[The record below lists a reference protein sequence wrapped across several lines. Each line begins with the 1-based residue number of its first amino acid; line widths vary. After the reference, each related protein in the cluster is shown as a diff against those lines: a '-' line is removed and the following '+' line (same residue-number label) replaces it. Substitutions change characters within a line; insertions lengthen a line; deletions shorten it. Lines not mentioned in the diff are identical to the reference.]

1 MSDVA
6 KQIAVLVAA
15 PIRLLRT
22 EWRRHYRT
30 EPPARLS
37 RDLLLRGVT
46 YKLQE
51 QAAEGPAR
59 SVQRKLRELARQVE
73 TEGNKA
79 LGLPATIKP
88 GARLVRE
95 WHGHSHV
102 VTVLEDGFEHEGQRY
117 RSLTQIAKRITG
129 VHWSGPRFFGTKS
142 SRRNAMHVSAS
153 TTDQVD
159 HDQA

>member
-6 KQIAVLVAA
+6 KQIAALLEA
-15 PIRLLRT
+15 PLRLLRT

-37 RDLLLRGVT
+37 RDLLLRGVA

-59 SVQRKLRELARQVE
+59 SVQRKLRDLARQVE

-102 VTVLEDGFEHEGQRY
+102 VTVLEDGFEHDGQRY
-117 RSLTQIAKRITG
+117 RSLTQIARHITG
-129 VHWSGPRFFGTKS
+129 VHWSGPRFFGMKS
-142 SRRNAMHVSAS
+142 SQRKAVHISAS
-153 TTDQVD
+153 NTGQVD